1 MALLARLAL
10 LVLLLT
16 VTVVGAASLNDQPG
30 EGAVE
35 APLCLDGADADD
47 TADALLA
54 EWTQPHFISAEP
66 LSGAYDLDGP
76 EGPPP
81 PLADRPPNV

>member
-16 VTVVGAASLNDQPG
+16 VTVVGAVALNDQPG
-30 EGAVE
+30 DGAVE

-47 TADALLA
+47 AADALLG
-54 EWTQPHFISAEP
+54 EWTQPHFPFATP
-66 LSGAYDLDGP
+66 PSGSSDLDGP

-81 PLADRPPNV
+81 PLADHPPNV